1 MDVERMMEYNI
12 YMSKLTS
19 QERLD
24 LKKLLRDS
32 DTQDNTEHIRNVK
45 HSVKIRDD
53 IRALDKLKRSS
64 IGAVEETAAKGVAP
78 FLFENYPDIFKKVL
92 KDELDLE
99 IMSRLLAVLKLIE
112 DGKVDQHEASVQ
124 VGKILKELY
133 VDSALKV
140 CKKKDEEQ
148 ADKEEGPIY
157 VQEKPISWGQWR
169 NKRAEILANL
179 EAAGVNP
186 KV

>member
-1 MDVERMMEYNI
+1 
-12 YMSKLTS
+12 MSKLTS

-24 LKKLLRDS
+24 LNKLLRES
-32 DTQDNTEHIRNVK
+32 DTQDNTEHIRAVK

-64 IGAVEETAAKGVAP
+64 MGSVEEATAKGAAP
-78 FLFENYPDIFKKVL
+78 FLYENYPDIFKKVL

-112 DGKVDQHEASVQ
+112 DGKVDQHEASVH

-148 ADKEEGPIY
+148 VEEENTPTY
-157 VQEKPISWGQWR
+157 VQEKPISWGEWR
-169 NKRAEILANL
+169 NKRANILANL
-179 EAAGVNP
+179 ESVGVIP
-186 KV
+186 K